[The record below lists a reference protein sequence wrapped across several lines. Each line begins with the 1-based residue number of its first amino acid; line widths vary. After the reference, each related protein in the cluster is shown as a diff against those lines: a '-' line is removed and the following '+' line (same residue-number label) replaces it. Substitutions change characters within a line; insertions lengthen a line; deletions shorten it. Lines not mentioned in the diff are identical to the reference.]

1 MASSSQ
7 IRPAS
12 KNDLPRIM
20 EIEGLSF
27 TKQWQQHQ
35 FETALKDIFFVY
47 EEDRQVWAFLVACS
61 CELARRAVVMRIA
74 VHPEARGRGI
84 ASQLIQAAIEE
95 FTGLNLRCA
104 ELDVD
109 IIKNGALRLYERFGF
124 KMMKLV
130 TLNHNNDENS
140 FYIMKLI
147 LPSG

>member
-1 MASSSQ
+1 MVSSSQ
-7 IRPAS
+7 IRPAAKS
-12 KNDLPRIM
+12 DLPRIM
-20 EIEGLSF
+20 EIEGLCF
-27 TKQWQQHQ
+27 TKQWQHHQ
-35 FETALKDIFFVY
+35 FEAALKDIFFVY
-47 EEDRQVWAFLVACS
+47 EDRQVWGFLVACS

-74 VHPEARGRGI
+74 VHPEARGLGI
-84 ASQLIQAAIEE
+84 ASQLIQTAIAE

-109 IIKNGALRLYERFGF
+109 IVKNGAIKLYERFGF

-147 LPSG
+147 LPSD